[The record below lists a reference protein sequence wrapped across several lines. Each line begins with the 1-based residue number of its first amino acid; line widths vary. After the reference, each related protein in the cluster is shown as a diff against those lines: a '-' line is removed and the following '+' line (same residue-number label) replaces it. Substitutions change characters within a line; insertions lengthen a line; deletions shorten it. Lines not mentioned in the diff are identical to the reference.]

1 MKGMNNY
8 MFLKHKVYGSDYKT
22 LPLKVAVYT
31 NCASHSSDEYIRSKT
46 ASIKRY
52 IKKKTSWEIVGYY
65 ESSWENG
72 EFSQTGLQELI
83 NDSCTDKFDII
94 VTRDPGEIS
103 MDTILIEEIIQANL
117 LEELSHEIF
126 LSKWDEIDEKK
137 RLFFEK
143 F

>member
-103 MDTILIEEIIQANL
+103 MDTIGLALVLRNIDKP
-117 LEELSHEIF
+117 IF
-126 LSKWDEIDEKK
+126 CKEDEKK